1 MKNNNTNN
9 INMPNQANKIIEQK
23 NYKFI
28 EKLNTT
34 EIKNNP
40 IEENIMAKNP
50 KVQSN
55 TKILMNTISSA
66 K

>member
-1 MKNNNTNN
+1 
-9 INMPNQANKIIEQK
+9 MPNQANKIIEQ

>member
-1 MKNNNTNN
+1 M
-9 INMPNQANKIIEQK
+9 NMPNQANKIIEQK
-23 NYKFI
+23 NYKSI

-34 EIKNNP
+34 EIKINP
-40 IEENIMAKNP
+40 TEENIMGKNP

-55 TKILMNTISSA
+55 TKNIMNTISSA